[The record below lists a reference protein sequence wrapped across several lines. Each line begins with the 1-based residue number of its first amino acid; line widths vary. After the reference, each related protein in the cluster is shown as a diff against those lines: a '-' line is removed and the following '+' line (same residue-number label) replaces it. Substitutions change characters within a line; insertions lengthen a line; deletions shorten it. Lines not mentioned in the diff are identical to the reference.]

1 MQRSGS
7 TDSRRFG
14 LSPLLLPGDVE
25 GLPGCPYDS
34 GISVMDNDLCRA
46 DPQTDVR
53 KSPLQMKL
61 VGDVTEAEQTF
72 GVS

>member
-1 MQRSGS
+1 
-7 TDSRRFG
+7 
-14 LSPLLLPGDVE
+14 
-25 GLPGCPYDS
+25 
-34 GISVMDNDLCRA
+34 MDDDLYRA
-46 DPQTDVR
+46 GPQTDVR